1 MIRIMENNKPVFFKS
16 ASALRAWL
24 MKHHETASE
33 LIVGFYKVGS
43 GKPSLTW
50 SESVDEA
57 LCFGWIDGIRRTID
71 TISYTIRFTPR
82 KPTSTWSAI
91 NIKKIEDLTARQLMM
106 PAGIAAYERRQD
118 NKSRIYSYENKPER
132 LDGPLEKLFKANKK
146 AWTFFTSMTPS
157 YQKTAFY
164 WVMSAKQEQ
173 TKRRRLEQLIADSA
187 AGEKVKPLRY
197 GS

>member
-1 MIRIMENNKPVFFKS
+1 MENNKPVFFKS